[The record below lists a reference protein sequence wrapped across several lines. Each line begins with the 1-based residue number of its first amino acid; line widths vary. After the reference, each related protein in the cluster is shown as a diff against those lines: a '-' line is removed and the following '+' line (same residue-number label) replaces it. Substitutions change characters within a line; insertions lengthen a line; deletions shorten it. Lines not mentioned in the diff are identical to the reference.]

1 MKAQNLLLLAAMLL
15 ASIVPTRAQQSD
27 YEIKERFRRMYEV
40 LKHDIDSARTPEQM
54 SQLQS
59 RINGLA
65 IEFADHSKLIEGA
78 FYPETLESMIAEL
91 RNKYVV
97 AELKNTTIQQQSE
110 RISSLENQIA
120 ILNTQ
125 LEGLNAEREMLLA
138 KLRSAQTTV
147 AEQRE
152 LIKRLNA
159 NIAEKDRLVS
169 ALVDSIFLPFG
180 KNTQALSDVQKEAL
194 AQRLERANVV
204 ARIADIARDNVNF
217 LSATKLEAK
226 DYAVLVNQ
234 YEQFRNRWEG
244 LKERLVATTANNA
257 PARKGKS
264 ETPATTTKT
273 DDAEQVDA
281 TLATW
286 RTKLD
291 ESFWAGL
298 MNEFTSRNVL
308 VQPFND
314 GKSFAAS
321 IRSYVE
327 SAKQN
332 SDDNTRVFVEEIWI
346 QRIDKDWRSAL
357 ESESMLGKLEY
368 ASLDRLVSQLHKERF
383 NWQIV
388 FWIAN
393 IIAVILV
400 GWWFLARKPK
410 APQEQP
416 AAAAKPNA

>member
-1 MKAQNLLLLAAMLL
+1 MKSRRILLHAGLFIALVIPAL
-15 ASIVPTRAQQSD
+15 AQQSD
-27 YEIKERFRRMYEV
+27 YEITERFRRAYQA
-40 LKHDIDSARTPEQM
+40 LKNDIDSARTQEQM
-54 SQLQS
+54 AQLES

-65 IEFADHSKLIEGA
+65 SDYAEHSKLIAGA
-78 FYPETLESMIAEL
+78 FYPETLEGMIAEL
-91 RNKYVV
+91 RNRYAV

-110 RISSLENQIA
+110 RISSLENQLA

-125 LEGLNAEREMLLA
+125 IEGLNAEREMLLA
-138 KLRSAQTTV
+138 RLRT
-147 AEQRE
+147 AETSLSQQRE

-159 NIAEKDRLVS
+159 NLAEKDRLVS

-180 KNTQALSDVQKEAL
+180 KNIQALSEVQKEAL
-194 AQRLERANVV
+194 AQRIEKANVI

-234 YEQFRNRWEG
+234 YELFRNRWIG
-244 LKERLVATTANNA
+244 LKDRLAAAATASTTRKAGSEKAVAAEKA
-257 PARKGKS
+257 
-264 ETPATTTKT
+264 E
-273 DDAEQVDA
+273 DAAQVDA
-281 TLATW
+281 ALATW

-332 SDDNTRVFVEEIWI
+332 PDDNTRVFVEEIWI

-410 APQEQP
+410 AAQEQA